1 MSSIYSWSLQSA
13 SNANSDDNINWQ
25 EGQPPSTVNNS
36 ARSMMQRV
44 RELVSDLGAVTAT
57 AGTSNVI
64 TFAGKSPFSSYM
76 DGIRIAFRATNSNTG
91 TATFNVNSVG
101 AKPIFRVSSNTGI
114 TQLSAGN
121 ITANG
126 IYEVIYSSALDGNA
140 GGWLLLNPTVSF
152 KPVGSYEIMAA
163 PVDLPGYLYC
173 DGRTI
178 SRADYAAL
186 FNIIGTRF
194 GAGDGT
200 TTFQIPDWRGTF
212 MRGWDDGRGLD
223 SGRVFGAQQDSQNK
237 KHTHPFSATT
247 SQAGE
252 HSHGF
257 TIRGHQY
264 SDQGGSRPT
273 LGGANLNLSWSSTT
287 DPSGSHTHSVSGTTG
302 EEGGNDA
309 RPINNTVFVMVKY

>member
-44 RELVSDLGAVTAT
+44 RELVSDLGGVTAT
-57 AGTSNVI
+57 AGTANVI
-64 TFAGKSPFSSYM
+64 TFAAKSPFSSYV
-76 DGIRIAFRATNSNTG
+76 DGIRIAFRATNTNTG
-91 TATFNVNSVG
+91 TSTLNVNSVG
-101 AKPIFRVSSNTGI
+101 AKPIFRVSTNTGI

-126 IYEVIYSSALDGNA
+126 IYEVIFSSALDGNS

-178 SRADYAAL
+178 SRTDYAAL

-194 GAGDGT
+194 GAGDGS

-223 SGRVFGAQQDSQNK
+223 SGRVFGAQQSDQNK
-237 KHTHPFSATT
+237 KHSHLFSGATNW
-247 SQAGE
+247 SGD
-252 HSHGF
+252 HSHTYPGPA
-257 TIRGHQY
+257 TIDVH
-264 SDQGGSRPT
+264 GGDR
-273 LGGANLNLSWSSTT
+273 
-287 DPSGSHTHSVSGTTG
+287 PSGVGGNMSLSTSVAGGHAHSVSGTIS
-302 EEGGNDA
+302 EDGGNEA
-309 RPINNTVFVMVKY
+309 RPVNNTVFVMVKY

>member
-1 MSSIYSWSLQSA
+1 
-13 SNANSDDNINWQ
+13 
-25 EGQPPSTVNNS
+25 
-36 ARSMMQRV
+36 MMQRV

-264 SDQGGSRPT
+264 SDQGGGRPT